1 MLIHQKTATE
11 RIVWYGGSS
20 TQLHYQVLKGD
31 DWKEFDVRSFM
42 QFPTSTKEVRLEMD
56 DYYDWIAP
64 EVQAN
69 YVEYD
74 Y

>member
-11 RIVWYGGSS
+11 RIVWYSGT
-20 TQLHYQVLKGD
+20 TQLHYEVLKGD

-42 QFPTSTKEVRLEMD
+42 QFPTSTKELQCEMD
-56 DYYDWIAP
+56 DYYDYISP

>member
-1 MLIHQKTATE
+1 ME
-11 RIVWYGGSS
+11 
-20 TQLHYQVLKGD
+20 
-31 DWKEFDVRSFM
+31 
-42 QFPTSTKEVRLEMD
+42 FPTSTKELQCEMD
-56 DYYDWIAP
+56 DYYNYISP

>member
-11 RIVWYGGSS
+11 RIVWYSGT
-20 TQLHYQVLKGD
+20 TQLHYEVLKGD
-31 DWKEFDVRSFM
+31 DWKEFDVRSFLE
-42 QFPTSTKEVRLEMD
+42 FPTSTKELQCEMD
-56 DYYDWIAP
+56 DYYNYISS

>member
-1 MLIHQKTATE
+1 MLIHQPTDTE
-11 RIVWYGGSS
+11 RIVWYGGDL
-20 TQLHYQVLKGD
+20 TQLHYEMLKGNE
-31 DWKEFDVRSFM
+31 WKELHFCSFM
-42 QFPTSTKEVRLEMD
+42 EFPTSTKELKQEVV
-56 DYYDWIAP
+56 DYYNYISP

>member
-11 RIVWYGGSS
+11 RIVWHGGNS
-20 TQLHYQVLKGD
+20 TQLHYEVLKGD

-42 QFPTSTKEVRLEMD
+42 QFPTSTKELQCEMD
-56 DYYDWIAP
+56 DYYDYISP

>member
-11 RIVWYGGSS
+11 RIVWYSGT
-20 TQLHYQVLKGD
+20 TQLHYEVLKGD

-42 QFPTSTKEVRLEMD
+42 QFPNSNKELQCEMD
-56 DYYDWIAP
+56 DYYNYISP

>member
-11 RIVWYGGSS
+11 RIVWRGGSS
-20 TQLHYQVLKGD
+20 TQLHYEVLKGD
-31 DWKEFDVRSFM
+31 DWKEFDVCFFM
-42 QFPTSTKEVRLEMD
+42 QFPTSTKEIRLEMD

>member
-11 RIVWYGGSS
+11 RIVWYSGT
-20 TQLHYQVLKGD
+20 TQLHYEVLKGD

-42 QFPTSTKEVRLEMD
+42 EFPTSTKELQCEMD
-56 DYYDWIAP
+56 DYYNYISP
-64 EVQAN
+64 EVKAN

>member
-11 RIVWYGGSS
+11 RIVWNGGSS
-20 TQLHYQVLKGD
+20 TQLHYQVLKGN

-42 QFPTSTKEVRLEMD
+42 QFPTSTKEIRLEMD
-56 DYYDWIAP
+56 DYYDYISP